1 MFIVATD
8 DILEPKEVAQR
19 LRVSVRTVTRLA
31 ENGELIGFKVGD
43 RWRFQRSDLEA
54 YIESQKRKRQQE
66 KPHP

>member
-1 MFIVATD
+1 MSRVATD

-54 YIESQKRKRQQE
+54 YIEAQKRKRQQE

>member
-54 YIESQKRKRQQE
+54 YIEAQKRKRQQE

>member
-1 MFIVATD
+1 MSIVATD

-31 ENGELIGFKVGD
+31 ENGELIGFRVGD
-43 RWRFQRSDLEA
+43 RWRFQRSDVEA
-54 YIESQKRKRQQE
+54 YIEAQKRKQQQE

>member
-1 MFIVATD
+1 MSRVATD

-54 YIESQKRKRQQE
+54 YIEAQKRKWQQE